1 MVLLMNN
8 SNLQGYFTFNT
19 EKYSINDLVTALL
32 SQGIAIQKVGT
43 NLKIGQKIIN
53 PIANGNLNYSQ
64 KIQDPINENVI
75 QGLASQIQRIF
86 NELNKLKDHLGV
98 NSELVQEIDSSSR
111 QLFDFSSYEDKN
123 TSSKPFSQRS
133 KWENFVPSKNFDLEP
148 QKFESNDEPIF
159 KAKNDIPIITLGRKK
174 NSSVIDEYKDL
185 VTNKGFPDDD
195 ALDSLSSKLFNTA
208 SNTLSNYEN
217 KQDLRNVLTIPQG
230 EKPSATTT
238 EFTTFLFTK
247 CDQCNSKIPN
257 EAQFCSK
264 CGKKKEIAN
273 QV

>member
-1 MVLLMNN
+1 MNN
-8 SNLQGYFTFNT
+8 SDIQGYFSINT
-19 EKYSINDLVTALL
+19 EKYSINDLVTALVA
-32 SQGIAIQKVGT
+32 QGIAVQKVGT

-53 PIANGNLNYSQ
+53 PIVNSNLNYSQ
-64 KIQDPINENVI
+64 RIQDPVNENVI

-98 NSELVQEIDSSSR
+98 NSELVQEIDSGRR
-111 QLFDFSSYEDKN
+111 QLFDFSSYDNKS
-123 TSSKPFSQRS
+123 TSPKSFSQKS
-133 KWENFVPSKNFDLEP
+133 KWENFVQSKNFDLEP
-148 QKFESNDEPIF
+148 QKFEPNDDPIF
-159 KAKNDIPIITLGRKK
+159 KVKNDTPIITLGRKK

-195 ALDSLSSKLFNTA
+195 ALDSLSTKLFNTA
-208 SNTLSNYEN
+208 SSSQYNYES
-217 KQDLRNVLTIPQG
+217 KQDLMKALSIPQG
-230 EKPSATTT
+230 EKPSAATT

-264 CGKKKEIAN
+264 CGTKKEVAN